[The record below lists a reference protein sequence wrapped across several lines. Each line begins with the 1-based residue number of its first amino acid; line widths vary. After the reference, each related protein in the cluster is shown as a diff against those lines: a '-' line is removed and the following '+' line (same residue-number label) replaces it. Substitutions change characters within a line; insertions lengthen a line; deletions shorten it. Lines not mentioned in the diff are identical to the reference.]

1 MGLFS
6 KLQNGDTVLKSL
18 KFGKDRLGGGNSN
31 QPYIQNPIIDEPGQL
46 SQADNDFLFRNGIK
60 APINAIEDVTRLT
73 KYMFDLKSPS
83 GILFTIKQNLL
94 SRVAVPNEA
103 SQKWGANNPGP
114 AYAGGKLNEGVY
126 TPLSTIAQAG
136 VGFLGTHLNKQG
148 IDPTGLINALSLKKY
163 EDVVKEK
170 NQKDFNILNID
181 FPIGTV
187 QAGNALTNNPLTP
200 GLNPFAQTSNLP
212 SLDFSALSNIATFQ
226 NRLLDLWYGK
236 TFSPNSS
243 ISVLEYGGGPGSILG
258 IGKTRIPF
266 GENQRT
272 GINNPLSVSN
282 PQFYFK
288 GGKTSPSNYIV
299 KDFNKDGTVRG
310 YKYTDTLN
318 YFDLLGASVAQG
330 LTPLEIGINE
340 NGQFTTFQTDK
351 PLKNITQESDSTY
364 NSPIE
369 NILIDY
375 DRQLTSPLFFQVGRT
390 WVTTSD
396 GNFIA
401 DYSSKNTL
409 TRDYTNTDVNNAGGG
424 LWKDFNNGSKQ
435 HKKGYLA
442 DLDKN
447 AGTWKDSKGVLQ
459 LHNNNAYPGG
469 IAPDF
474 RLTPREKRGLYKL
487 PTGAQNLESLEP
499 LPGYEIGQGETR
511 SEYHN
516 SAGNLEKNTLQRIY
530 YRSDRSSFAST
541 KNPFLPSSKDIIPF
555 NITILNP
562 TNLSLKTLTFRAYID
577 SLSDAY
583 SADWKAQT
591 YMGVGEKFWKYNSF
605 GREIGF
611 ELSVVAENP
620 DHLDD
625 MYRNLNIL
633 AGSIAPTYTKQ
644 GYMAGN
650 IHKITLG
657 NYLINQYGIVTGLSY
672 NLVEDSTWDITPGKQ
687 LPKYITVSGIK
698 FTPIH
703 NFRPEYLP
711 DEPHRYINQTVN
723 TNS

>member
-83 GILFTIKQNLL
+83 GILFGIKQNLL
-94 SRVAVPNEA
+94 SRISPKTEA
-103 SQKWGANNPGP
+103 SKGA
-114 AYAGGKLNEGVY
+114 AYAGGALNSGVY
-126 TPLSTIAQAG
+126 TPLSTLAQAG
-136 VGFLGTHLNKQG
+136 VGFTGTHLNKQG
-148 IDPTGLINALSLKKY
+148 IDPTGLIDALSIKKY
-163 EDVVKEK
+163 EDVVKSQDE
-170 NQKDFNILNID
+170 
-181 FPIGTV
+181 
-187 QAGNALTNNPLTP
+187 
-200 GLNPFAQTSNLP
+200 
-212 SLDFSALSNIATFQ
+212 
-226 NRLLDLWYGK
+226 NRLTTLFTL
-236 TFSPNSS
+236 
-243 ISVLEYGGGPGSILG
+243 ISGSTSQNNFNFIKGYSLNVGNNVITYGGGPGSILG
-258 IGKTRIPF
+258 IGKTNIRF
-266 GENQRT
+266 ADQRT
-272 GINNPLSVSN
+272 GDNNPLSITNS
-282 PQFYFK
+282 QYFYN
-288 GGKTSPSNYIV
+288 GGLTRPKTIV
-299 KDFNKDGTVRG
+299 DYYNT
-310 YKYTDTLN
+310 
-318 YFDLLGASVAQG
+318 LGASEKYGLTGNEIGLTLEGQFLRRLYNAEIPYSTLSFDDQG
-330 LTPLEIGINE
+330 LILVGPDAY
-340 NGQFTTFQTDK
+340 QTNK
-351 PLKNITQESDSTY
+351 LLKNITQEPDSTY

-369 NILIDY
+369 NILIGY
-375 DRQLTSPLFFQVGRT
+375 KRQLTSPLFFQVGRT
-390 WVTTSD
+390 WITTSD
-396 GNFIA
+396 GTPIA
-401 DYSSKNTL
+401 DYSSQNTL

-435 HKKGYLA
+435 HQEGYLA